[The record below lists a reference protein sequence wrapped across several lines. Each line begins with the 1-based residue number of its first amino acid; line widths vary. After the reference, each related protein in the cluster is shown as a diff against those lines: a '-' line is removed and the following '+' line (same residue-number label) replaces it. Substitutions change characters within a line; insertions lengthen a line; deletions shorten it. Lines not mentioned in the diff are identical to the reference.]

1 MTWRPD
7 PRDLLLLLG
16 FGLAVYGVWLIF
28 EPAAFILAGVAMVL
42 AWAGSLAA
50 EWLRFVHAAR
60 RPDDER

>member
-28 EPAAFILAGVAMVL
+28 EPAAYILAGVALIL
-42 AWAGSLAA
+42 AWVGSLVA
-50 EWLRFVHAAR
+50 EWLRFVHAR